1 MNHFML
7 KFNHGVEIGA
17 RLAYLGHFKRTGESG
32 IYTIIQEEAQH
43 RETLET
49 ILRHH
54 GETSSKVIDRIF
66 TVVGST
72 IGYLC
77 KFMPIFS
84 LDYVARTMETF
95 AVFNYGYLAV
105 KYPMYRSHFIEMGEA
120 ENRHEEYFRLG
131 PVQYQNLQNL
141 RKSLGSGRGR

>member
-17 RLAYLGHFKRTGESG
+17 RLAYIGHFKRTGEAG
-32 IYTIIQEEAQH
+32 IHRIIQEEAHH

-54 GETSSKVIDRIF
+54 GEKSNKTIDSF
-66 TVVGST
+66 FNLVGSS
-72 IGYLC
+72 IGWLC
-77 KFMPIFS
+77 KFMPLWS
-84 LDYVARTMETF
+84 LDFVARTMETF

-105 KYPMYRSHFIEMGEA
+105 KYPMYRSHFIEMSEA
-120 ENRHEEYFRLG
+120 ETRHEEYFRLG

-141 RKSLGSGRGR
+141 RQSIGSGRM